1 VSFFPFIIIT
11 MKVSFTTVLLLCATS
26 TVSGFVSSRPT
37 FATRTSAPSSTVR
50 FVSKEED
57 LELTRKVIHDF
68 IGSDGDEEPAPE
80 PKKEAPKEKVA
91 AAAPAPATEE

>member
-1 VSFFPFIIIT
+1 
-11 MKVSFTTVLLLCATS
+11 MKFSLQTVLLLSAAS
-26 TVSGFVSSRPT
+26 AVSGFVSSRPA
-37 FATRTSAPSSTVR
+37 FATRTSSPSSIIR

-68 IGSDGDEEPAPE
+68 IGSDDEEPAPE

-91 AAAPAPATEE
+91 AAPAPAAATEE